1 MKCKNCKK
9 NSLIRVIKI
18 GKQPLSGFFYIK
30 KKINLKKY
38 SLDLYRCANCNLV
51 QLNNTANIK
60 MMYGKHYGYKTSVS
74 KMMVSHLKEKVKRL
88 KKSKFLKIKNN
99 ILDIGSNDASFLKLF
114 GKKSN
119 LYGIDPSAQKFQ
131 KEYKGMK
138 LIPNFFSKKNIVNYT
153 KNKNIKFDL
162 ISSFAIFYDV
172 EDPNSFCR
180 DIEML
185 LNDNG
190 IWICE
195 FSYLPLMLK
204 NLTFDQICHEHLM
217 YYTFSVFEEILLNN
231 KLKVIDIKLN
241 EINGGSIE
249 VIIAKSKS
257 KMTSNNI
264 LIKKIKNDEKKITRK
279 AYYNFSKRIKKIKED
294 LVSFVNNNYPII
306 GYGASTKGNIVL
318 NYSKL
323 NSYKINYI
331 CDASKQKFGKYTPG
345 SNIKIISKEKMRT
358 LRPKYI
364 LVLIWSF
371 RSEVI
376 KEELDYIK
384 KGGNLIF
391 HLPKFHIINKKNY
404 KEFINKDFKKLSYK
418 Y

>member
-1 MKCKNCKK
+1 
-9 NSLIRVIKI
+9 
-18 GKQPLSGFFYIK
+18 
-30 KKINLKKY
+30 
-38 SLDLYRCANCNLV
+38 
-51 QLNNTANIK
+51 
-60 MMYGKHYGYKTSVS
+60 MYGKHYGYKTSIS
-74 KMMVSHLKEKVKRL
+74 KMMISHLKEKVERL
-88 KKSKFLKIKNN
+88 KRKELIRDKDN
-99 ILDIGSNDASFLKLF
+99 ILDIGSNDASFLKLL
-114 GKKSN
+114 KRRCN
-119 LYGIDPSAQKFQ
+119 LFGIDPSAKKFK

-138 LIPNFFSKKNIVNYT
+138 LIPDFFSKKNIIRFT
-153 KNKNIKFDL
+153 RNKNIKFDL

-185 LNDNG
+185 LNDDG

-204 NLTFDQICHEHLM
+204 NLTFDQICHEHIM
-217 YYTFSVFEEILLNN
+217 YYTFSVFEEILVQN

-249 VIIAKSKS
+249 VIIAKTQS
-257 KMTSNNI
+257 KMSSNVE
-264 LIKKIKNDEKKITRK
+264 LIKKIKRDEKKITIK
-279 AYYNFSKRIKKIKED
+279 AYNNFSKRIKKVKED
-294 LVSFVNNNYPII
+294 LVGFVKNNYPII

-323 NSYKINYI
+323 NSSKINYI
-331 CDASKQKFGKYTPG
+331 CDASKNKFGKYTPG

-358 LRPKYI
+358 LRPPYL

-376 KEELDYIK
+376 KQELNYIK

-404 KEFINKDFKKLSYK
+404 KKFINKNFSNLSYS

>member
-9 NSLIRVIKI
+9 SSLKKVVEI
-18 GKQPLSGFFYIK
+18 GKQPLSGFFYSK

-38 SLDLYRCANCNLV
+38 SLDLYKCSKCNLV
-51 QLNNTANIK
+51 QLSNTVNVK
-60 MMYGKHYGYKTSVS
+60 KMYGVHYGYKTSVS
-74 KMMVSHLKEKVKRL
+74 KMMISHLKEKVKRL
-88 KKSKFLKIKNN
+88 KKRKIIRKKNT
-99 ILDIGSNDASFLKLF
+99 ILDIGSNDASFLKLL
-114 GKKSN
+114 KKNNN
-119 LYGIDPSAQKFQ
+119 LYGIDPSALKFK
-131 KEYKGMK
+131 KEYKGIK
-138 LIPNFFSKKNIVNYT
+138 LIPNFFSKKNILSHT

-180 DIEML
+180 DIEL
-185 LNDNG
+185 LLSDDG

-217 YYTFSVFEEILLNN
+217 YYTFSVFEKILINN
-231 KLKVIDIKLN
+231 KLKVIDIKMN
-241 EINGGSIE
+241 EINGGSLE
-249 VIIAKSKS
+249 VIVAKSKS
-257 KMTSNNI
+257 KRISNTK
-264 LIKKIKNDEKKITRK
+264 LIKRIKKDEKKITFK
-279 AYYNFSKRIKKIKED
+279 AYQNFSKRIKRVKED
-294 LVSFVNNNYPII
+294 LVSFVDKNYPII

-318 NYSKL
+318 NYCKL
-323 NSYKINYI
+323 SSQKINYV
-331 CDASKQKFGKYTPG
+331 CDANTQKFGKYTPG
-345 SNIKIISKEKMRT
+345 SNIVIISKAKMRI
-358 LRPKYI
+358 LKPKYI

-376 KEELDYIK
+376 KQELDYIE

-391 HLPKFHIINKKNY
+391 HLPKFHIINKKNF
-404 KEFINKDFKKLSYK
+404 KKFINKDFKNLSYK

>member
-38 SLDLYRCANCNLV
+38 SLDLYRCSNCNLV
-51 QLNNTANIK
+51 QLYNTANIK

-88 KKSKFLKIKNN
+88 KKNKFLKIKNN

-114 GKKSN
+114 GTKSN

-138 LIPNFFSKKNIVNYT
+138 LIPNFFSKKNVVNYT

-180 DIEML
+180 DIEKL

-217 YYTFSVFEEILLNN
+217 YYTFSVFEEILFNN

-249 VIIAKSKS
+249 VIIAKSES

-323 NSYKINYI
+323 NSHKINYI
-331 CDASKQKFGKYTPG
+331 CDANKQKFGKYTPG

-391 HLPKFHIINKKNY
+391 HLPKFHIINRKNY

>member
-9 NSLIRVIKI
+9 NSLLKVVEI
-18 GKQPLSGFFYIK
+18 GKQPLSGFFYSK
-30 KKINLKKY
+30 KKKNLKKY
-38 SLDLYRCANCNLV
+38 SLDLYRCSKCNLV

-60 MMYGKHYGYKTSVS
+60 TMYGKHYGYKTSIS
-74 KMMVSHLKEKVKRL
+74 KMMISHLKEKVERL
-88 KKSKFLKIKNN
+88 KKKKLIRDRDN

-114 GKKSN
+114 KKSSN
-119 LYGIDPSAQKFQ
+119 LFGIDPSAKKFK

-138 LIPNFFSKKNIVNYT
+138 LIPDFFSKKNIIRFT
-153 KNKNIKFDL
+153 KNKNIRFDL

-185 LNDNG
+185 LNDDG

-204 NLTFDQICHEHLM
+204 NLTFDQICHEHIM
-217 YYTFSVFEEILLNN
+217 YYTLSVFEEILIKN
-231 KLKVIDIKLN
+231 KLKVIDIKFN

-249 VIIAKSKS
+249 VIIAKTQS
-257 KMTSNNI
+257 KMTSNI
-264 LIKKIKNDEKKITRK
+264 KLIKKIKRDEKKITIN
-279 AYYNFSKRIKKIKED
+279 AYNNFSKRIKKVKED
-294 LVSFVNNNYPII
+294 LVGFVKNNYPII

-323 NSYKINYI
+323 NSSKINYI
-331 CDASKQKFGKYTPG
+331 CDASKNKFGKYTPG
-345 SNIKIISKEKMRT
+345 SNIKIISKEKMRI
-358 LRPKYI
+358 LRPQYL

-376 KEELDYIK
+376 KQELNYIK

-404 KEFINKDFKKLSYK
+404 KKFINKDFSNLSYS

>member
-241 EINGGSIE
+241 EINGGSI
-249 VIIAKSKS
+249 
-257 KMTSNNI
+257 
-264 LIKKIKNDEKKITRK
+264 
-279 AYYNFSKRIKKIKED
+279 
-294 LVSFVNNNYPII
+294 
-306 GYGASTKGNIVL
+306 
-318 NYSKL
+318 
-323 NSYKINYI
+323 
-331 CDASKQKFGKYTPG
+331 
-345 SNIKIISKEKMRT
+345 
-358 LRPKYI
+358 
-364 LVLIWSF
+364 
-371 RSEVI
+371 
-376 KEELDYIK
+376 
-384 KGGNLIF
+384 
-391 HLPKFHIINKKNY
+391 
-404 KEFINKDFKKLSYK
+404 
-418 Y
+418 

>member
-1 MKCKNCKK
+1 
-9 NSLIRVIKI
+9 
-18 GKQPLSGFFYIK
+18 
-30 KKINLKKY
+30 
-38 SLDLYRCANCNLV
+38 
-51 QLNNTANIK
+51 
-60 MMYGKHYGYKTSVS
+60 
-74 KMMVSHLKEKVKRL
+74 
-88 KKSKFLKIKNN
+88 
-99 ILDIGSNDASFLKLF
+99 
-114 GKKSN
+114 
-119 LYGIDPSAQKFQ
+119 
-131 KEYKGMK
+131 
-138 LIPNFFSKKNIVNYT
+138 
-153 KNKNIKFDL
+153 
-162 ISSFAIFYDV
+162 
-172 EDPNSFCR
+172 
-180 DIEML
+180 
-185 LNDNG
+185 
-190 IWICE
+190 
-195 FSYLPLMLK
+195 MLK